1 MAQNFK
7 NYVER
12 IAHREKDRRRDAIL
26 DILREEEIPF
36 SLRRIKEN
44 EHWTENIVI
53 SFPPFTRRLVLG
65 AHYDNVEGSSAANDN
80 ASGVSIL
87 IHLAKY
93 LLETG
98 RTNIEIVFFDR
109 EEYGDHGSSAYI
121 QETGAGEISGM
132 VNLDMCG
139 YGDALYILTKGNVNN
154 KDFYRITAEERL
166 AADYIHTIERVPFRM
181 GDDDTFDFYH
191 VPNIAMSVL
200 PREEIVF
207 LAGFLEKKLQGEPI
221 TPEEQDTYANLSYSQ
236 TMHNGPLDSV
246 DSVSEETMRMVY
258 QYLKEGFE

>member
-53 SFPPFTRRLVLG
+53 SFPPFTRRLALG
-65 AHYDNVEGSSAANDN
+65 AHYDNVEGSAAANDN

-87 IHLAKY
+87 IRLTKY

-98 RTNIEIVFFDR
+98 KTNIEIVFFDR
-109 EEYGDHGSSAYI
+109 EEYGDHGGSAYI
-121 QETGAGEISGM
+121 QETG
-132 VNLDMCG
+132 
-139 YGDALYILTKGNVNN
+139 
-154 KDFYRITAEERL
+154 
-166 AADYIHTIERVPFRM
+166 ERVPFRM

-191 VPNIAMSVL
+191 VPNIAMSAL

-207 LAGFLEKKLQGEPI
+207 LAGFLKKSCKM
-221 TPEEQDTYANLSYSQ
+221 N
-236 TMHNGPLDSV
+236 
-246 DSVSEETMRMVY
+246 R
-258 QYLKEGFE
+258 